1 MKIRIEYITEGE
13 NEIVLRC
20 DEINDE
26 ILEVMALLNMQ
37 KRKIMGHKDGEV
49 HLLESS
55 QIYYFESVDNTVF
68 AYTNDNIYKI
78 MNNLSELETS
88 FHNIDFFRCSKSMI
102 INLNAISSL
111 KSQIGNRI
119 DTTLKNGE
127 HIVIS
132 RHYSKLLREVLQ
144 A

>member
-26 ILEVMALLNMQ
+26 LLEIIALLNMQ
-37 KRKIMGHKDGEV
+37 KRKIMGHKDGEI

-68 AYTNDNIYKI
+68 AYTKDNIYKI
-78 MNNLSELETS
+78 TNNLSALETT
-88 FHNIDFFRCSKSMI
+88 FNNIDFFRCSKSVV
-102 INLNAISSL
+102 INLNAILSL
-111 KSQIGNRI
+111 KSELGNRI
-119 DTTLKNGE
+119 DATLKNGE

-132 RHYSKLLREVLQ
+132 RHYAKLLREVLQ
-144 A
+144 S